1 MERKKPEAGT
11 EVLHREVLI
20 DKRGIDAEKRTVEL
34 AFSSETRDVKRW
46 YGTEILDHS
55 PKSVRLGRLNDGGAV
70 LVNHNSDKQVGV
82 VESAKIDAD
91 RVGRAVVR
99 FGKGAEADAV
109 FQDILDGIR
118 RKVSVGYMVHEYVL
132 ESSTEEG
139 DTYRVTDW
147 EPTEV
152 SIVAVPA
159 DNTVGVGR
167 NKETKSTTEQKETR
181 TMDPKTETPA
191 TPAAPAAPAAPP
203 VDVRAITEKAQ
214 QEARTN
220 ELKRINALEG
230 IGEKFK
236 DFGGPELARKA
247 IAEGWDEAKLN
258 EAILARA
265 GEKKPVPDGKIGMSD
280 KEIRQYS
287 FLKVL
292 HALAN
297 PGDKRAQEMASYERE
312 LSDAA
317 VEKRGSAAQGIL
329 VPYDV
334 LCTPLK
340 RDLTVG
346 TATAGGHTVATDL
359 LAGSFIDLLRKR
371 MVLNALGAT
380 TLNGLVG
387 NVAIPRQTGSAT
399 AYWVAES
406 GAPTESQQAFDQVTL
421 SPKTVGAFTD
431 FSRKLFLQSSID
443 VENLVRGDLIK
454 VLGLEIDRVGLYG
467 TGSSNQPLGVKN
479 TSGINT
485 KDFAAMAPTFAEIVG
500 LETEVAADNADIG
513 TLAYLVNARGRGSL
527 KTTEKASSTGQFIWE
542 QGNTVNGYR
551 CEVSNQVEG
560 NGSSTEDYF
569 FGNWADLLIGFWS
582 GLDLMVDP
590 YSNSTSG
597 TVRVVALQ
605 DVDVAVRHP
614 ESFCRGANTL

>member
-1 MERKKPEAGT
+1 MERKKPEAGS

-34 AFSSETRDVKRW
+34 AFSSETREVTRW
-46 YGTEILDHS
+46 YGTEVLDHS
-55 PKSVRLGRLNDGGAV
+55 PKSVRLGRLNDGGAM
-70 LVNHNSDKQVGV
+70 LLNHNSDKQIGV
-82 VESAKIDAD
+82 VESAKIDGD
-91 RVGRAVVR
+91 RVGRATVR
-99 FGKGAEADAV
+99 FGKGAEADAI
-109 FQDILDGIR
+109 FQDVLDGIR
-118 RKVSVGYMVHEYVL
+118 RKVSVGYMVHEYIL
-132 ESSTEEG
+132 ESSSDEG

-147 EPTEV
+147 EPTEI

-159 DNTVGVGR
+159 DNSVGVGR
-167 NKETKSTTEQKETR
+167 SNKDLKPTTEQPKETR
-181 TMDPKTETPA
+181 TMDPKTDPVTPA
-191 TPAAPAAPAAPP
+191 PVTPAPAA
-203 VDVRAITEKAQ
+203 VDVRAITDKANVD
-214 QEARTN
+214 ARAS
-220 ELKRINALEG
+220 ELKRINALES

-236 DFGGPELARKA
+236 DFGGDALSRQA
-247 IAEGWDEAKLN
+247 IKEGWDENKLN

-265 GEKKPVPDGKIGMSD
+265 GEKKPVPDGKIGMTD

-287 FLKVL
+287 FLKVMN
-292 HALAN
+292 ALSN
-297 PGDKRAQEMASYERE
+297 PTDKRAQADAAYEME

-334 LCTPLK
+334 LCQPLR

-371 MVLNALGAT
+371 MIINTLGAT
-380 TLNGLVG
+380 VLNGLVG
-387 NVAIPRQTGSAT
+387 NVAIPRMTGAAT

-421 SPKTVGAFTD
+421 SPKTVGAFVD

-443 VENLVRGDLIK
+443 VENMVRSDLIQ
-454 VLGLEIDRVGLYG
+454 VLGLEIDRAALYG
-467 TGSSNQPLGVKN
+467 SGSSNQPLGLKN
-479 TSGINT
+479 VSGINT
-485 KDFAAMAPTFAEIVG
+485 KDFAAMAPTYAEIVA

-513 TLAYLVNARGRGSL
+513 KLAYLLNARGRGAM

-542 QGNTVNGYR
+542 AGNTVNGYR
-551 CEVSNQVEG
+551 AEVSNQVEG
-560 NGSSTEDYF
+560 NGSTTEDYF
-569 FGNWADLLIGFWS
+569 FGNWGDLVLGFWS

-605 DVDVAVRHP
+605 DVDVACRHP

>member
-1 MERKKPEAGT
+1 MERKKPEASP
-11 EVLHREVLI
+11 EVLHREVII

-34 AFSSETRDVKRW
+34 AFSSETRDVQRW
-46 YGTEILDHS
+46 YGVEILDHA
-55 PKSVRLGRLNDGGAV
+55 PQSVRLGRLNDGGA
-70 LVNHNSDKQVGV
+70 LLLNHDTDKQIGV

-99 FGKGAEADAV
+99 FGKGAEADAI
-109 FQDILDGIR
+109 FQDVLDGIR

-132 ESSTEEG
+132 ESSSEEG

-147 EPTEV
+147 EPTEI

-159 DNTVGVGR
+159 DNSVGVGR
-167 NKETKSTTEQKETR
+167 GKDPKTTTEQPKEVR
-181 TMDPKTETPA
+181 TMDPKIETPA
-191 TPAAPAAPAAPP
+191 PAPVAPAAP
-203 VDVRAITEKAQ
+203 DVRAITEKATQ
-214 QEARTN
+214 DARAA
-220 ELKRINALEG
+220 ELKRINALEA

-236 DFGGPELARKA
+236 DFGGADLSRQA
-247 IAEGWDEAKLN
+247 IKEGWDEAKLN

-265 GEKKPVPDGKIGMSD
+265 GEKKPVPDGKIGMSERD
-280 KEIRQYS
+280 LSQYS
-287 FLKVL
+287 FLRAL
-292 HALAN
+292 HALTN
-297 PGDKRAQEMASYERE
+297 PTDKRAQEIAAFE
-312 LSDAA
+312 LECSSAA
-317 VEKRGSAAQGIL
+317 VEKRGTPAQGLL

-334 LCTPLK
+334 LCQPLK

-371 MVLNALGAT
+371 MIINTLGAT
-380 TLNGLVG
+380 VLNGLVG
-387 NVAIPRQTGSAT
+387 NVAIPRQTGAAT

-421 SPKTVGAFTD
+421 SPKTVGAFVD

-443 VENLVRGDLIK
+443 VENMVRNDLIQ
-454 VLGLEIDRVGLYG
+454 VLGLEIDRVALYG
-467 TGSSNQPLGVKN
+467 SGSSNQPLGLKN

-485 KDFAAMAPTFAEIVG
+485 KDFAAMVPTFAEIVA

-513 TLAYLVNARGRGSL
+513 KLAYLVNARGRGAL

-542 QGNTVNGYR
+542 PGNTVNGYR
-551 CEVSNQVEG
+551 AETSNQVEG
-560 NGSSTEDYF
+560 NASTTEDYF
-569 FGNWADLLIGFWS
+569 FGNWGDLVLGFWS

>member
-1 MERKKPEAGT
+1 MERKKPEAST
-11 EVLHREVLI
+11 EVLHREVII

-34 AFSSETRDVKRW
+34 AFSSETRDVQRW
-46 YGTEILDHS
+46 YGVEVLDHA
-55 PKSVRLGRLNDGGAV
+55 PQSVRLGRLNDGGA
-70 LVNHNSDKQVGV
+70 LLLNHDTDKQIGV

-99 FGKGAEADAV
+99 FGKGAEADAI
-109 FQDILDGIR
+109 FQDVLDGIR

-132 ESSTEEG
+132 ESSSEEG

-147 EPTEV
+147 EPTEI

-159 DNTVGVGR
+159 DNSVGVGR
-167 NKETKSTTEQKETR
+167 GKDPKTTTEQPKEVR
-181 TMDPKTETPA
+181 TMDPKIETPA
-191 TPAAPAAPAAPP
+191 PAPVAPAAP
-203 VDVRAITEKAQ
+203 DVRAITEKATQ
-214 QEARTN
+214 DARAA
-220 ELKRINALEG
+220 ELKRINALEA

-236 DFGGPELARKA
+236 DFGGADLSRQA
-247 IAEGWDEAKLN
+247 IKEGWDEAKLN

-265 GEKKPVPDGKIGMSD
+265 GEKKPVPDGKIGMSERD
-280 KEIRQYS
+280 LSQYS
-287 FLKVL
+287 FLRAL
-292 HALAN
+292 HALTN
-297 PGDKRAQEMASYERE
+297 PTDKRAQEIAAFE
-312 LSDAA
+312 LECSSAA
-317 VEKRGSAAQGIL
+317 VEKRGTPAQGLL

-334 LCTPLK
+334 LCQPLK

-371 MVLNALGAT
+371 MIINTLGAT
-380 TLNGLVG
+380 VLNGLVG
-387 NVAIPRQTGSAT
+387 NVAIPRQTGAAT

-421 SPKTVGAFTD
+421 SPKTVGAFVD

-443 VENLVRGDLIK
+443 VENMVRNDLIQ
-454 VLGLEIDRVGLYG
+454 VLGLEIDRVALYG
-467 TGSSNQPLGVKN
+467 SGSSNQPLGLKN

-485 KDFAAMAPTFAEIVG
+485 KDFAAMVPTFAEIVS

-513 TLAYLVNARGRGSL
+513 KLAYLVNARGRGAL

-542 QGNTVNGYR
+542 AGNTVNGYR
-551 CEVSNQVEG
+551 AETSNQVEG
-560 NGSSTEDYF
+560 NASTTEDYF
-569 FGNWADLLIGFWS
+569 FGNWGDLVLGFWS